1 MDLLGRP
8 VNKYNLGC
16 INMKNR
22 QEMLE
27 ILGEAMEINS
37 ADITEETVLENLG
50 DAWDSVAILSVIS
63 IIDSYAHKSIPVN
76 VIVESK
82 TIKDL
87 IDLVYKNDNKVI
99 SCQ

>member
-1 MDLLGRP
+1 MDLLGKP

-37 ADITEETVLENLG
+37 ADLTEETLLENLG

-63 IIDSYAHKSIPVN
+63 IIDSYAQKSIPVN
-76 VIVESK
+76 VIVKSK

-87 IDLVYKNDNKVI
+87 IDLVCKNDNQVI
-99 SCQ
+99 IHQ

>member
-37 ADITEETVLENLG
+37 ANITEETVLENLG

-63 IIDSYAHKSIPVN
+63 IMDSYAQKSIPVN
-76 VIVESK
+76 VIVQSK

-87 IDLVYKNDNKVI
+87 SDLVYKNDNKVI

>member
-37 ADITEETVLENLG
+37 ADITEETLLENLG

-63 IIDSYAHKSIPVN
+63 IIDSYAQKSIPVN

-87 IDLVYKNDNKVI
+87 IDLVYKNDNQVI